1 MNTENMPI
9 RTRTAFLSLHEER
22 HGCKVDFQ
30 PMGTRGKVCGW
41 LPGSVLRRWLA
52 FFLPSPHSCLLE
64 SRGDSWRCSSHNGVQ
79 ATWPPGVSSAG
90 VPEDHR
96 ASAAAS
102 TAYVYLEK
110 EAFVLFK
117 PLLFVAESYTT
128 NTACTVSTAMILAT
142 SSPNTLSVV

>member
-1 MNTENMPI
+1 M
-9 RTRTAFLSLHEER
+9 
-22 HGCKVDFQ
+22 
-30 PMGTRGKVCGW
+30 
-41 LPGSVLRRWLA
+41 
-52 FFLPSPHSCLLE
+52 
-64 SRGDSWRCSSHNGVQ
+64 
-79 ATWPPGVSSAG
+79 SSAG

-142 SSPNTLSVV
+142 SSTKHSVSGLRNLRRGLLHSIV